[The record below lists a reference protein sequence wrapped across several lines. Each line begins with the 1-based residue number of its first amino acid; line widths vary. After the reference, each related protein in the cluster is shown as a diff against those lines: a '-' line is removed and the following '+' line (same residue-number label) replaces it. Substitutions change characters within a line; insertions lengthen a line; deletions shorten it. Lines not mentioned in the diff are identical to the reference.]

1 MLRTSITQ
9 KQCEVS
15 KRNELMPRFLL
26 EHSSLEISSII
37 KTMMKI
43 IKIKSKDIMDV
54 ETQVQF
60 SKIADA
66 VVRMAEEIRE

>member
-1 MLRTSITQ
+1 MLRTTTTQ

-15 KRNELMPRFLL
+15 QRNDLMRGFPL
-26 EHSSLEISSII
+26 ENSSLEPSSII
-37 KTMMKI
+37 ETMMKA
-43 IKIKSKDIMDV
+43 IKTKYKDSMDV

-66 VVRMAEEIRE
+66 VIRMAEEIRE

>member
-1 MLRTSITQ
+1 MLRITTQ

-15 KRNELMPRFLL
+15 QRNDLMKGF
-26 EHSSLEISSII
+26 SLENSNLEPTSII

-43 IKIKSKDIMDV
+43 IRTKSKDSMDV

-60 SKIADA
+60 SKITDA
-66 VVRMAEEIRE
+66 VIRMAEEVRE

>member
-9 KQCEVS
+9 KQYEVS
-15 KRNELMPRFLL
+15 KTNDLMPRFSL
-26 EHSSLEISSII
+26 EHYSLEPSSII

-43 IKIKSKDIMDV
+43 IKTKSKDSMDV
-54 ETQVQF
+54 ETRVQF

>member
-1 MLRTSITQ
+1 MLRITTQ

-15 KRNELMPRFLL
+15 QRNDLIRGF
-26 EHSSLEISSII
+26 SLENSNLEPTFII

-43 IKIKSKDIMDV
+43 IRTKSKDSMDV

-60 SKIADA
+60 SKITDA
-66 VVRMAEEIRE
+66 VIRMAEEVRE

>member
-9 KQCEVS
+9 KQCEAS
-15 KRNELMPRFLL
+15 KRNDLMSRFSL
-26 EHSSLEISSII
+26 EHSSLEPSSII

-43 IKIKSKDIMDV
+43 IKTKSKDSMDMD
-54 ETQVQF
+54 TQVQF

-66 VVRMAEEIRE
+66 VVRMVEEIRE

>member
-15 KRNELMPRFLL
+15 QRNDLMVGFAL
-26 EHSSLEISSII
+26 ECARLEPSSII

-43 IKIKSKDIMDV
+43 IKIKSKDSMDV
-54 ETQVQF
+54 ETRVQF

>member
-1 MLRTSITQ
+1 MLRINTAQ

-15 KRNELMPRFLL
+15 QRNDLMRGFSL
-26 EHSSLEISSII
+26 ENSSLEPTSII

-43 IKIKSKDIMDV
+43 IRTKSKDSMDV

-60 SKIADA
+60 SKITDA
-66 VVRMAEEIRE
+66 VIRMAEEVRE

>member
-1 MLRTSITQ
+1 MLRTTTAQ

-15 KRNELMPRFLL
+15 QRNDLMKGFSL
-26 EHSSLEISSII
+26 ENSSLEPLSII

-43 IKIKSKDIMDV
+43 IRTKSIGSMNM

-66 VVRMAEEIRE
+66 VIRMAEEVRE

>member
-1 MLRTSITQ
+1 MLRITTQ

-15 KRNELMPRFLL
+15 QRNNRIRGLSL
-26 EHSSLEISSII
+26 ENSSLEPTSII

-43 IKIKSKDIMDV
+43 IRTKSKDSMDV

-60 SKIADA
+60 SKITEA
-66 VVRMAEEIRE
+66 VIRMAEEVRE

>member
-1 MLRTSITQ
+1 MLRTTITQ
-9 KQCEVS
+9 KQCTIS
-15 KRNELMPRFLL
+15 KRSEPMSRYSL
-26 EHSSLEISSII
+26 EHSSLEPLSII

-43 IKIKSKDIMDV
+43 IKTKSNDRMDV

-66 VVRMAEEIRE
+66 VIRIAEEIRE